1 MVDTSAMDTSMFR
14 FLTLP
19 CGVALLGLAVVPG
32 CRRPQAPPPMG
43 PPIVQVSKPLQ
54 RDVPLV
60 AQAIA
65 QTEAIANVEVRA
77 RVEAT
82 VEKILFVE
90 GTSVREGDPLFLLDK
105 KPIEQRLAAA
115 KGNLGQLEANLGRVT
130 QDVERLRPLAGRG
143 AVSKADLDTAIAN
156 QKQAEA
162 ALETGRAQVRAAE
175 LDLGYTEV
183 AAPVSGVIG
192 AKQVD
197 VGSLVGK
204 GQPTVMATISP
215 LDPIWANLEISE
227 VAYLNNAERFR
238 QAESSPI
245 FALVLANGQPHPH
258 LGRLAFVDRVINAT
272 TGTLKVRVEFPNPAK
287 ILRPGQFCHVRVL
300 SRVESGALLLPQR
313 AVQELQSQ
321 HSVFVVGADGRA
333 AFRQV
338 TMGRR
343 IGSLWIVESGLTAE
357 DTVIIE
363 GVLKARDGAPVT
375 ARPGTIEDTSLKEL
389 EATVPGGRPGAAE
402 APPTPPPSKPAGS

>member
-1 MVDTSAMDTSMFR
+1 MDVFCFR
-14 FLTLP
+14 SIFCALAFF
-19 CGVALLGLAVVPG
+19 GVAWVPG
-32 CRRPQAPPPMG
+32 CRRPG
-43 PPIVQVSKPLQ
+43 PPAAAGPPVVQVSRPLQ
-54 RDVPLV
+54 RDVPMV
-60 AQAIA
+60 AEAIA
-65 QTEAIANVEVRA
+65 QTEAVANVEVRA

-90 GTSVREGDPLFLLDK
+90 GTGVQEGDPLFLLDK

-143 AVSKADLDTAIAN
+143 AVSKAELDTAVAN
-156 QKQAEA
+156 QRQAEA

-183 AAPVSGVIG
+183 AAPVAGVIG

-227 VAYLNNAERFR
+227 VAYLNNAEKFR
-238 QAESSPI
+238 QAESAPV

-272 TGTLKVRVEFPNPAK
+272 TGTLKVRVEFPNPEK

-300 SRVESGALLLPQR
+300 SRVMPGALLLPQR
-313 AVQELQSQ
+313 AVQELQGQ
-321 HSVFVVGADGRA
+321 HNVFVVGADGRA
-333 AFRQV
+333 AFRRV
-338 TMGRR
+338 VMGRR
-343 IGSLWIVESGLTAE
+343 IGSLWVVESGLTADE
-357 DTVIIE
+357 SVVLE
-363 GVLKARDGAPVT
+363 GLQKVRDGAPVT
-375 ARPGTIEDTSLKEL
+375 ARPGVIDDTSLREL
-389 EATVPGGRPGAAE
+389 EATVPGGLKPPS
-402 APPTPPPSKPAGS
+402 APPSGATAPAPVPPSAGPASR

>member
-1 MVDTSAMDTSMFR
+1 MS
-14 FLTLP
+14 TLRIGSNLV
-19 CGVALLGLAVVPG
+19 GVALLGVALVSG
-32 CRRPQAPPPMG
+32 CRRPEAPPPPA
-43 PPIVQVSKPLQ
+43 PPVVQVSKPLQ
-54 RDVPLV
+54 RDVPIV
-60 AQAIA
+60 SQAIA
-65 QTEAIANVEVRA
+65 QTEAVANVEVRA

-82 VEKILFVE
+82 VEKILFAE
-90 GTSVREGDPLFLLDK
+90 GTSVQEGDPLFLLDK

-143 AVSKADLDTAIAN
+143 AVSKADLDTAVAN

-162 ALETGRAQVRAAE
+162 ALETGQAQVREAE

-227 VAYLNNAERFR
+227 VAYLNNAERFK

-245 FALVLANGQPHPH
+245 FALVLANGQSHPH

-272 TGTLKVRVEFPNPAK
+272 TGTLKIRVEFPNPAK

-300 SRVESGALLLPQR
+300 SRVLPNALLLPQR
-313 AVQELQSQ
+313 AVQELQGQ

-333 AFRQV
+333 AFRRV

-343 IGSLWIVESGLTAE
+343 IGSLWIVESGLAADE
-357 DTVIIE
+357 NVIIE
-363 GVLKARDGAPVT
+363 GVLKARDGAPVS
-375 ARPGTIEDTSLKEL
+375 ARPGAIDDASLKEL
-389 EATVPGGRPGAAE
+389 EATVPGGMTKAAE
-402 APPTPPPSKPAGS
+402 SPPPPPPDAAAPAPPAAR